1 MSLLRHP
8 FPGHATTPRHDS
20 LLVEDQ
26 EIADQLNTLEQ
37 LVESF
42 GATPEIVKALTDG
55 LAELQ
60 AERARLTGDD
70 LERIEALWRIVTRH
84 AVSVEFA
91 PAKKRRHWFSTRAE
105 KQSPNG

>member
-8 FPGHATTPRHDS
+8 FPGHATPPRHDS
-20 LLVEDQ
+20 LQGEDQ

-42 GATPEIVKALTDG
+42 GATPEIVMALTDG
-55 LAELQ
+55 LAELKSEQ
-60 AERARLTGDD
+60 ARLTGDD
-70 LERIEALWRIVTRH
+70 MERIEALWRIVARH
-84 AVSVEFA
+84 AVSVQFT
-91 PAKKRRHWFSTRAE
+91 PVKKRRHWFGTRAD

>member
-8 FPGHATTPRHDS
+8 FQGHATTPRHDS
-20 LLVEDQ
+20 LHVEDQ

-37 LVESF
+37 LIESF
-42 GATPEIVKALTDG
+42 EPTPEIIKALADG

-60 AERARLTGDD
+60 AEQARLTADD
-70 LERIEALWRIVTRH
+70 VRRIEALWRIVARH
-84 AVSVEFA
+84 AVSVQFT
-91 PAKKRRHWFSTRAE
+91 PVKRRRHWFGARAS

>member
-8 FPGHATTPRHDS
+8 FQGHATTPRHDS
-20 LLVEDQ
+20 LHVEDQ

-37 LVESF
+37 LIESF

-60 AERARLTGDD
+60 AEPARLTADD
-70 LERIEALWRIVTRH
+70 VRRVEALWLVAAQH
-84 AVSVEFA
+84 AVSVQFT
-91 PAKKRRHWFSTRAE
+91 PVKKRRLWFGARAE